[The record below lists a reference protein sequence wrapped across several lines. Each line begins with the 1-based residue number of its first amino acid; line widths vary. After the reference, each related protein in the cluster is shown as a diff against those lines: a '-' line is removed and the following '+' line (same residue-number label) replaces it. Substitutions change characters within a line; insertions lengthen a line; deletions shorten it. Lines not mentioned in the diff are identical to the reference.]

1 MFYGE
6 GRGVPAQVPSSG
18 LKHSF
23 PQLWG
28 VLSAE
33 SPQKIGVVS
42 GPAQCY
48 APFLGRMHP
57 TTGCSRRWALGF
69 HQGELQRL
77 SWHRRQHKMGPHL
90 CYDCCSVQILQAT
103 WSGSSSPHR
112 VFVDWTPDKTP
123 ISVSETASWGK
134 QPKTS
139 CNHSRN
145 WSSGHYLTW
154 VTQLR
159 RSALNP
165 HILLFP
171 KQDRQ
176 LLLLLL
182 RGGWWQMYSSQYRV
196 IQNFSWRVLIWHDHW
211 FQKKKKSQTSQNI
224 NSLIQQILTTFFC
237 ARWSSIHGGTQRP
250 EHTLKSLDSR
260 EENWSTNWCASGAQ
274 KINTAGWSAWGA
286 ISTCYSILGGQ
297 RQPLW

>member
-1 MFYGE
+1 MY
-6 GRGVPAQVPSSG
+6 QVITVWQALAMNLLISCSMVKAMVCLHRFLLLDWNTHFPSCEECC
-18 LKHSF
+18 L
-23 PQLWG
+23 
-28 VLSAE
+28 LSLLRKLGWWVALPNAMPLSLAE
-33 SPQKIGVVS
+33 W
-42 GPAQCY
+42 
-48 APFLGRMHP
+48 MHP

-69 HQGELQRL
+69 HQGQLQRL
-77 SWHRRQHKMGPHL
+77 SWHHTQHKMGSHL

-159 RSALNP
+159 RSSLNP

-211 FQKKKKSQTSQNI
+211 FQKNI
-224 NSLIQQILTTFFC
+224 PN
-237 ARWSSIHGGTQRP
+237 
-250 EHTLKSLDSR
+250 
-260 EENWSTNWCASGAQ
+260 
-274 KINTAGWSAWGA
+274 
-286 ISTCYSILGGQ
+286 ISKY
-297 RQPLW
+297 